1 MQNSVH
7 IELSVNCR
15 TENCSYFCTQIS
27 QAADENC
34 YIIMASLDLNM
45 ALDLVNLELLIRR
58 LKIIGLP
65 NDQGP
70 ISLTLTPALK
80 MPNYGV

>member
-1 MQNSVH
+1 
-7 IELSVNCR
+7 
-15 TENCSYFCTQIS
+15 
-27 QAADENC
+27 
-34 YIIMASLDLNM
+34 MASLDLNM

>member
-1 MQNSVH
+1 MRAVYSTKGHTSMQNTVH

-27 QAADENC
+27 RAADVNC

-45 ALDLVNLELLIRR
+45 AFDLVNVELLIRR
-58 LKIIGLP
+58 LKLMGLP
-65 NDQGP
+65 NDQGS
-70 ISLTLTPALK
+70 IS
-80 MPNYGV
+80 